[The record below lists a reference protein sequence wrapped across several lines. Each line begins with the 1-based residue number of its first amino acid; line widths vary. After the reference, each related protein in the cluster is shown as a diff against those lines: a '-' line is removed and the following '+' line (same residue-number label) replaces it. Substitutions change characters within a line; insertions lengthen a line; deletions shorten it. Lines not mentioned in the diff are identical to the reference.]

1 MQKNIVFGVNAAM
14 AVTNEKKEQKPAIN
28 GPVSESLA
36 IMKRDLEVL
45 REENANFAASMEEM
59 KIQNEDLR
67 KKVEQLLSKKPKK
80 RSKNKT
86 TTKN

>member
-14 AVTNEKKEQKPAIN
+14 AVTSEKKEKKPAIN

-36 IMKRDLEVL
+36 TMKKDLELL
-45 REENANFAASMEEM
+45 REENANFAAFMEEM

-67 KKVEQLLSKKPKK
+67 KKVEQLLSKKPKNH
-80 RSKNKT
+80 SKNKT
-86 TTKN
+86 TTKK